1 MAFEELRKKYLPTVD
16 PDNTIAYAGYGQVA
30 SMAEIL
36 RRCGDDL
43 TRANVLK
50 HAPRWPASTRRSSSM
65 ASTYSYTPDD
75 YTPMKTL
82 YISIFDGKDWQI
94 SDKPVTE

>member
-1 MAFEELRKKYLPTVD
+1 
-16 PDNTIAYAGYGQVA
+16 
-30 SMAEIL
+30 MAEIL

-50 HAPRWPASTRRSSSM
+50 HATTLAGFHSPFFLDGVN
-65 ASTYSYTPDD
+65 YSYTPDD

-94 SDKPVTE
+94 SDKAVTE